1 MMDTSSTCKSS
12 LDLDLTVDSPQK
24 WNRSF
29 SSGPPSTAITDG
41 QARGVEVQR
50 IIEVVRL
57 STLESVLR
65 AQFTVETSPRCDGPT
80 TRSDDFHSRPTH
92 EDIVIGR

>member
-24 WNRSF
+24 WTRTF
-29 SSGPPSTAITDG
+29 SSGPPFTAITDG

-65 AQFTVETSPRCDGPT
+65 AQFTLCGDPAEVRW
-80 TRSDDFHSRPTH
+80 TH
-92 EDIVIGR
+92 NKIRRFSLAADA